1 MRCPT
6 PGCHE
11 PWALDSLWDLVAE
24 GHALDFDDAF
34 ALFKREGCRAF
45 GTRHNVP
52 TDGTSPLDKY
62 LPTQTDAIIEAAYDL
77 LGDDPD
83 GLDAELEDW
92 L

>member
-6 PGCHE
+6 PGCFE
-11 PWALDSLWDLVAE
+11 PWDLDSLHDLVAE

-45 GTRHNVP
+45 GTRHNTPADDEV
-52 TDGTSPLDKY
+52 SHRV
-62 LPTQTDAIIEAAYDL
+62 AIVEAGFEL